1 MWLTALDRTAGPA
14 VCSPY
19 RRWLVSFYA
28 DIVAGCRF
36 YFCVAWRGE
45 RVEMR
50 LMVRVWMLDVLL

>member
-1 MWLTALDRTAGPA
+1 MWLTALDWTAGPA

-19 RRWLVSFYA
+19 RRWLVLFYT

-45 RVEMR
+45 RVGIR
-50 LMVRVWMLDVLL
+50 LMMRARMWDVLV